1 MYLNLLHGYNEWK
14 MVTRRATGFFYSEQA
29 QAVLLKVKR
38 PLNAGGNP
46 VTD

>member
-1 MYLNLLHGYNEWK
+1 
-14 MVTRRATGFFYSEQA
+14 MVIMNGKWLPEEPQGFFYSEQA